1 VVLGLATAA
10 CYALYILAL
19 RKLQSQNNP
28 PSAMANQALI
38 SMASALLLGS
48 AAWVQDDPFA
58 NPDLQNIL
66 SLAAYGLF
74 SQVIGWILIPIGL
87 TRLRSSLVGRL
98 ILLQPSLSFT
108 WDIFFTEG
116 PISSGRSVPSFPW
129 PRSIWERPRRP

>member
-1 VVLGLATAA
+1 
-10 CYALYILAL
+10 
-19 RKLQSQNNP
+19 
-28 PSAMANQALI
+28 
-38 SMASALLLGS
+38 
-48 AAWVQDDPFA
+48 VQDDPFA